1 MTDFKPESFIN
12 KHVADMEPSG
22 IRKFFDIV
30 NTMEGAISL
39 GVGEPDFVTPWHIR
53 DAAIYSLERGKT
65 WYTSNSGL
73 MELREEI
80 CNYLK
85 RRFDL
90 SYSVEETLVTV
101 GGSEAVDLA
110 IRTLISSGEEVL
122 VPEPSFVCYKP
133 CVTLAGGTA
142 VPVVTKAENE
152 FKLTKE
158 DLLGSITDKTK
169 MLVLSYPNNPT
180 GAIMTK
186 EELEEIA
193 DVVIEKN
200 IMVLSDEIYAELTYE
215 GSHTSIASLPGMRD
229 RTIVI
234 NGFSKA
240 FAMTGWRL
248 GFVAA
253 NKALVKAMTKVH
265 QYAIMCAPTASQFAA
280 VEALKN
286 GDESIEKMKN
296 EYNYRRKL
304 IVDGFNSLGLTC
316 FDPKG
321 AFYIFPSIKSTG
333 YTSAEFCEKLLM
345 SKKLALVPG
354 TAFGACG
361 EGFVRVSYAYSI
373 AQINE
378 ALERLKAFMD
388 EL

>member
-1 MTDFKPESFIN
+1 MTDFNPESFIN

-90 SYSVEETLVTV
+90 SYAVEETLVTV

-110 IRTLISSGEEVL
+110 IRTLISSGDEVL

-186 EELEEIA
+186 EEL
-193 DVVIEKN
+193 
-200 IMVLSDEIYAELTYE
+200 
-215 GSHTSIASLPGMRD
+215 SLV
-229 RTIVI
+229 T
-234 NGFSKA
+234 
-240 FAMTGWRL
+240 
-248 GFVAA
+248 
-253 NKALVKAMTKVH
+253 
-265 QYAIMCAPTASQFAA
+265 
-280 VEALKN
+280 
-286 GDESIEKMKN
+286 
-296 EYNYRRKL
+296 
-304 IVDGFNSLGLTC
+304 
-316 FDPKG
+316 
-321 AFYIFPSIKSTG
+321 
-333 YTSAEFCEKLLM
+333 
-345 SKKLALVPG
+345 
-354 TAFGACG
+354 
-361 EGFVRVSYAYSI
+361 
-373 AQINE
+373 
-378 ALERLKAFMD
+378 
-388 EL
+388 